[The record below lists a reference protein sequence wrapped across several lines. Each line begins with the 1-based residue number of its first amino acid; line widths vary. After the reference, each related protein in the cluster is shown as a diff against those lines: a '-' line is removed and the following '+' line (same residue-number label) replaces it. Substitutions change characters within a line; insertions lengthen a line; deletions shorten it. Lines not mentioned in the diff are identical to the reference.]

1 VEPALGDPVQIYLR
15 KMGQTPLL
23 TREREVEIARRIEEG
38 NEDAMI
44 AVFGSPAAVEEV
56 RYLNEA
62 LARRELRPQEIL
74 DAGDDEDFDEEVAA
88 AALTQSMEKVVQL
101 AEGVAQLRG
110 ERRKAPPTR
119 KRQIDEILQSHR
131 ADSVRAL
138 RELNFGKK
146 VIQRMIA
153 RQRDLCEPSRDGVVE
168 REPGL
173 DLRQMRATY
182 DRIREST
189 QRAERAKAELVEANL
204 RLVVSIAKRYT
215 NRGLQFLDLV
225 QEGNIGLMKAVDK
238 FDYRRGY
245 KFSTYGTWWIQQ
257 AISRALADQGR
268 TIRIPVHMVETSKRL
283 SQVSRRLVQEL
294 GREPTAE
301 ELAAGMDC
309 TVAQVRQVLELAR
322 EPLSMET
329 PIGEEGDSQLGDLI
343 EDKNAVSPMDA
354 ALDTGLR
361 AQVGAILEG
370 LTPREQR
377 VLRMRFGIGEKSE
390 HTLEEVGRDFNVTR
404 ERIRQIEAKA
414 LGKLRQAHRSKGL
427 KTFA

>member
-1 VEPALGDPVQIYLR
+1 
-15 KMGQTPLL
+15 M
-23 TREREVEIARRIEEG
+23 
-38 NEDAMI
+38 
-44 AVFGSPAAVEEV
+44 
-56 RYLNEA
+56 
-62 LARRELRPQEIL
+62 
-74 DAGDDEDFDEEVAA
+74 
-88 AALTQSMEKVVQL
+88 
-101 AEGVAQLRG
+101 
-110 ERRKAPPTR
+110 
-119 KRQIDEILQSHR
+119 
-131 ADSVRAL
+131 L
-138 RELNFGKK
+138 REMNFGKK
-146 VIQRMIA
+146 IIQRMIA
-153 RQRDLCEPSRDGVVE
+153 RQRDLCEAGRGSIE

-182 DRIREST
+182 ERIREST
-189 QRAERAKAELVEANL
+189 ERADRAKAELVEANL
-204 RLVVSIAKRYT
+204 RLVVSIAKRYR

-225 QEGNIGLMKAVDK
+225 QEGNIGLMRAVDK

-245 KFSTYGTWWIQQ
+245 KFSTYGTWWIHQ

-294 GREPTAE
+294 GREPTDE
-301 ELAAGMDC
+301 ELAAGMDT

-343 EDKNAVSPMDA
+343 EDRNAQSPMEA
-354 ALDTGLR
+354 ALDAGLR

-414 LGKLRQAHRSKGL
+414 LGKLRLAHRSKGL